1 MRSFR
6 SPRSLIAALLVPA
19 VAALLGLVPRQAIRA
34 PLHRTVDLNVGES
47 ATVALGAGSTAA
59 VRVIRVS
66 EIRDRFRSAVREARV
81 EVEVNG
87 ARAELVCAT
96 YRLPVALGGVQ
107 VDCPATGA
115 LAGNSRSDAWGL
127 DKSARIR
134 VWPAKSPWID
144 PGGFRYPARQTWFAS
159 GTQMA
164 NEPTFV
170 DGGEVPGTKTIYYH
184 NGLDI
189 GGAEGMVDVI
199 AATDGLVVSS
209 GTDRLPGHDNTPVA
223 PRYDVV
229 YLLDARGWYYRYSH
243 LKTIAA
249 AIRPGA
255 TVRMGDAIGVLGKEG
270 GSGGWS
276 HLHFEISSRQPS
288 GKWGTEE
295 GYAFLWQAY
304 VAEFQPV
311 VIAVARPHH
320 LAAVGEAVV
329 LDGSRSW
336 ARAGG
341 TLRYDWT
348 MTDGSTATGPRI
360 ERRYSRPGMYSEIL
374 KVTDAGGHAAWDFAV
389 VQVLDPAEPQ
399 ALPPSIQAAY
409 APTMN
414 IRAGSPMTFKV
425 RTFRTQDG
433 EETWDFGDGTKP
445 VTVKSDG
452 NANIHN
458 PDGFAI
464 SEHRF
469 AKPGDYLVSV
479 SRTNARG
486 FTATARL
493 WVRVN

>member
-1 MRSFR
+1 MIR
-6 SPRSLIAALLVPA
+6 IAVLMIALA
-19 VAALLGLVPRQAIRA
+19 GLAPQQPVRV
-34 PLHRTVDLNVGES
+34 PLHRTVDLAVGE
-47 ATVALGAGSTAA
+47 ATTVVLNDGSKASVTLVGIGEA
-59 VRVIRVS
+59 
-66 EIRDRFRSAVREARV
+66 RDRFRSAVRAERV
-81 EVEVNG
+81 TVTVNG
-87 ARAELVCAT
+87 AKAELVCAT
-96 YRLPVALGGVQ
+96 YRLPVAAGGVQ
-107 VDCPATGA
+107 IDCPVTSAVPSNA
-115 LAGNSRSDAWGL
+115 RSDAWGL
-127 DKSARIR
+127 EKSARIR
-134 VWPAKSPWID
+134 IWPAGSPWIE
-144 PGGFRYPARQTWFAS
+144 PGAFKYPARQKWFAS

-170 DGGEVPGTKTIYYH
+170 DGGEVPGSKTIYYH

-189 GGAEGMVDVI
+189 GGAEGLVDVV

-209 GTDRLPGHDNTPVA
+209 GTDRLPGHEGTPVA

-243 LKTIAA
+243 LKTIEP

-255 TVRMGDAIGVLGKEG
+255 TVKMGQAIGLLGKEG

-276 HLHFEISSRQPS
+276 HLHFEINSRQPS

-304 VAEFQPV
+304 VAEFQPE

-320 LAAVGEAVV
+320 LSAVGEPVV

-341 TLRYDWT
+341 VLRFDWSFS
-348 MTDGSTATGPRI
+348 DGSTGTGAQTT
-360 ERRYSRPGMYSEIL
+360 RRYDRPGMYSEVL
-374 KVTDAGGHAAWDFAV
+374 KVSDAGGRIGYDVAV
-389 VQVLDPAEPQ
+389 VQVIDPAEPQ

-409 APTMN
+409 APSLN
-414 IRAGSPMTFKV
+414 IRAGDPVTFKV

-433 EETWDFGDGTKP
+433 AETWDFGDGRPP

-452 NANIHN
+452 NANIHDPN
-458 PDGFAI
+458 GFAI
-464 SEHRF
+464 TTHQF
-469 AKPGDYLVSV
+469 ATPGDYIVSV
-479 SRTNARG
+479 RRSNARG

-493 WVRVN
+493 WVRVGER